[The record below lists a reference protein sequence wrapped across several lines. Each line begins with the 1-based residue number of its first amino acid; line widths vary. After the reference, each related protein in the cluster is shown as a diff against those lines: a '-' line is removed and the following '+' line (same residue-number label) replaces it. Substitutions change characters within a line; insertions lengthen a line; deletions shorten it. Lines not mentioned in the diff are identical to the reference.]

1 MAIFSMISNTCP
13 GIPSAYISIKVS
25 EKLKILILK
34 NPNHKLVLVLVAF
47 VSCGEFILNFL
58 FLDQICESPK
68 NHWMNW
74 VVDNGGVVSKTKMD
88 VLKLLSGSLF
98 IWLVIDCLLPNGIL
112 LLHRS
117 RASS

>member
-47 VSCGEFILNFL
+47 VSCGEFILNF
-58 FLDQICESPK
+58 
-68 NHWMNW
+68 
-74 VVDNGGVVSKTKMD
+74 
-88 VLKLLSGSLF
+88 
-98 IWLVIDCLLPNGIL
+98 
-112 LLHRS
+112 
-117 RASS
+117 